1 MNLQIILP
9 DGTHYEEIVDSL
21 VIPLLDGFAGIMKNH
36 SPMLA
41 RLKDGK
47 VTGKDKTRTFAYN
60 IKNGF
65 IQVLENE
72 ITILADSIY

>member
-1 MNLQIILP
+1 MKLQIILP
-9 DGTHYEEIVDSL
+9 DGTHFEEILDSL
-21 VIPLLDGFAGIMKNH
+21 VISLMDGYAGIMKDH
-36 SPMLA
+36 APMLA

-47 VTGKDKTRTFAYN
+47 ITGKDKIRTFEYK

-72 ITILADSIY
+72 ITILADSVY